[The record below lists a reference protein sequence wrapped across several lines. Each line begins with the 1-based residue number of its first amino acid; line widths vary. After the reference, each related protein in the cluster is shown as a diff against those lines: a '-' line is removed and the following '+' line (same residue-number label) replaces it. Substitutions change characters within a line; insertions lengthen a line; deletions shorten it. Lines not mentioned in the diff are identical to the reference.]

1 MVFTFFLKDNV
12 HNVIAIENNGIIV
25 TGAFSRFSSILNK
38 VNQPEINAYCYVV
51 ETVSRLYSILYFAHN
66 SLIIFS
72 LQ

>member
-25 TGAFSRFSSILNK
+25 IGAFFAFSSILNK

-51 ETVSRLYSILYFAHN
+51 ETVSRLYSAL
-66 SLIIFS
+66 
-72 LQ
+72 

>member
-51 ETVSRLYSILYFAHN
+51 ETVSRLYPALYFAYN
-66 SLIIFS
+66 SLIVFG